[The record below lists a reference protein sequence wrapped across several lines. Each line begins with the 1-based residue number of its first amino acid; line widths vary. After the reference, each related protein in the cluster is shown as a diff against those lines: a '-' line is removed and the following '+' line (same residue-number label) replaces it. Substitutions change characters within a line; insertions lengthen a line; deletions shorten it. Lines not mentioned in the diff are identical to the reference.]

1 MSGSWV
7 VLQTLITVSWMYLL
21 LFDTDLASFSNSFI
35 LTLIFEQAS
44 EFISARTLSYWAFE
58 TCAGGRMRCPK
69 KPATAGLRVPYFKRM
84 VRLRVDDFKHPLHVY
99 ANGPPPSRWILKWYS
114 RFKHPRANLARANT
128 QNVRVMIVLFFD
140 GLPAL
145 PNFRLRCAGSGCEA
159 RRRPTVILEKDC
171 FADDIF
177 SNHIKLRLP
186 NRNKET
192 TLFLFHS
199 FQFPWV
205 V

>member
-1 MSGSWV
+1 MRWRSHEV
-7 VLQTLITVSWMYLL
+7 P
-21 LFDTDLASFSNSFI
+21 
-35 LTLIFEQAS
+35 
-44 EFISARTLSYWAFE
+44 
-58 TCAGGRMRCPK
+58 RCPK

-84 VRLRVDDFKHPLHVY
+84 VRLRVDDLCMCMRMVRLRVDEFEF
-99 ANGPPPSRWILKWYS
+99 WILKWYS
-114 RFKHPRANLARANT
+114 RFKHPRANLARANS

-159 RRRPTVILEKDC
+159 RRRPTIILEKDC